1 MVRRP
6 TLRHRARSR
15 LAQATADLIC
25 RTPAFLPGH
34 YEHGFDSEVCA
45 PGSSSSL
52 YLKGGNDSNFG
63 MTLKLPI
70 QSQPG
75 VVDMD
80 GAVAAAETDA
90 DEAAFDGSFKPQSVS
105 FLCARCPASD
115 RARVPRLAP
124 LCAV

>member
-1 MVRRP
+1 
-6 TLRHRARSR
+6 
-15 LAQATADLIC
+15 
-25 RTPAFLPGH
+25 
-34 YEHGFDSEVCA
+34 VCA

-115 RARVPRLAP
+115 RARVLHLAP
-124 LCAV
+124 RPSPLSARPDARLPAPCSA